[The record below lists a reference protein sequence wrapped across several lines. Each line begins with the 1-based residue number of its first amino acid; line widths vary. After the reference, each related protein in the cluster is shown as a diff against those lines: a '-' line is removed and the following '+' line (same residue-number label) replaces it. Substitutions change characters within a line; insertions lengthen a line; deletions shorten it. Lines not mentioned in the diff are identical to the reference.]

1 MRERRKQCQTRL
13 NAMLRELSK
22 KQNLKQQLYFLHQC
36 KRMMVFPKGL
46 EIRLPKNLTRCERSK
61 SIFLNTNTKI
71 LNVAISELNRKLNRV
86 KNNLCATKMIIEG
99 FNLGELWYKNTIRW
113 IEKIAIKENWKSRK
127 RL

>member
-1 MRERRKQCQTRL
+1 MK
-13 NAMLRELSK
+13 EL
-22 KQNLKQQLYFLHQC
+22 
-36 KRMMVFPKGL
+36 PKGL

-127 RL
+127 CLQKKLKILKT